1 VARPA
6 RPAVT
11 APALLTP
18 TIAACLA
25 ISGGVHVVIYLL
37 NATLPLHVVHLGG
50 SKTQVG
56 LLFATATTVS
66 MVLRPLVGGWV
77 DRFGARRV
85 MLPGTA
91 VLIGTLLVLPLAAS
105 PGHYV
110 ALMAGL
116 GCGNGVLATAAGVL
130 VAQASP
136 PARRG
141 EALSVYFLA
150 TALSFAAG
158 PPLGLALYGRG
169 GIRSCFV
176 AALILGGLITPLI
189 LFLRAPGLEALPGK
203 GFRLFSRR
211 ALPAAATVVCV
222 NLGYSSI
229 YAFLPLY
236 ALASGLEG
244 SLGWF
249 YVLFAVCIISG
260 RLILRGLSDRIGRA
274 PVIVPAVALTTL
286 SYLILAQPPRV
297 PTLAAAAVMLGAGVA
312 MFYPTLLALLV
323 DRTPE
328 AERGSAMGTL
338 SGSFDLGS
346 VLGSLL
352 VGFTVERVSF
362 AAGFHTAAA
371 GALAGLTLFVVAERR
386 RAGRGLS
393 PGSTA
398 GV

>member
-1 VARPA
+1 M
-6 RPAVT
+6 T
-11 APALLTP
+11 AASLLTP

-25 ISGGVHVVIYLL
+25 ISGGVHVVVYLL
-37 NATLPLHVVHLGG
+37 NATLPLHVVGLGG

-56 LLFATATTVS
+56 LLFATSTTVS

-77 DRFGARRV
+77 DRFGAQRV
-85 MLPGTA
+85 MLPGVT
-91 VLIGTLLVLPLAAS
+91 VLIATLLLLPLAAS
-105 PGHYV
+105 PVELVG
-110 ALMAGL
+110 LMAGL
-116 GCGNGVLATAAGVL
+116 GCGNGVLATA
-130 VAQASP
+130 
-136 PARRG
+136 
-141 EALSVYFLA
+141 
-150 TALSFAAG
+150 LSFAAG
-158 PPLGLALYGRG
+158 PPAGLALYARG
-169 GIRSCFV
+169 GIRLCFL
-176 AALILGGLITPLI
+176 AALGLGAVIALLI
-189 LFLRAPGLEALPGK
+189 LFLRSPGLESPPPQR
-203 GFRLFSRR
+203 FRWFSRR

-222 NLGYSSI
+222 NIGYSSI

-249 YVLFAVCIISG
+249 YVLFAVCIITG
-260 RLILRGLSDRIGRA
+260 RLALRGLSDRIGRA
-274 PVIVPAVALTTL
+274 QVIVPAVALTLL
-286 SYLILAQPPRV
+286 SYLVLAQPPRV

-362 AAGFHTAAA
+362 AAGFYTAAA
-371 GALAGLTLFVVAERR
+371 GAMAGLTLFVLAERR
-386 RAGRGLS
+386 AVLRR
-393 PGSTA
+393 STL

>member
-1 VARPA
+1 
-6 RPAVT
+6 VT
-11 APALLTP
+11 APSLITP

-37 NATLPLHVVHLGG
+37 NATLPLHVVGLGG

-56 LLFATATTVS
+56 LLFATSTTVS

-85 MLPGTA
+85 MLPGVV
-91 VLIGTLLVLPLAAS
+91 VLLATLLLLPLAAA
-105 PGHYV
+105 PAAYV
-110 ALMAGL
+110 GLMAGL

-136 PARRG
+136 SARRG

-158 PPLGLALYGRG
+158 PPIGLGLYGFG
-169 GIRSCFV
+169 GIRSCFA
-176 AALILGGLITPLI
+176 AALALGALIALLI
-189 LFLRAPGLEALPGK
+189 LILREPVLEATPQQ
-203 GFRLFSRR
+203 GFRWFSRR

-222 NLGYSSI
+222 NIGYSSI

-249 YVLFAVCIISG
+249 YVLFSICIITG
-260 RLILRGLSDRIGRA
+260 RLGLRGLSDHIGRA
-274 PVIVPAVALTTL
+274 QVIVPAVALTTL
-286 SYLILAQPPRV
+286 SYVVLARPPRV
-297 PTLAAAAVMLGAGVA
+297 PTLAAAAIMLGAGVA

-352 VGFTVERVSF
+352 LGFTVERVSF
-362 AAGFHTAAA
+362 AAGFHTAAI
-371 GALAGLTLFVVAERR
+371 GALAGLVLFVMAERR
-386 RAGRGLS
+386 VVLR
-393 PGSTA
+393 GSTL

>member
-1 VARPA
+1 
-6 RPAVT
+6 
-11 APALLTP
+11 
-18 TIAACLA
+18 
-25 ISGGVHVVIYLL
+25 
-37 NATLPLHVVHLGG
+37 
-50 SKTQVG
+50 
-56 LLFATATTVS
+56 
-66 MVLRPLVGGWV
+66 
-77 DRFGARRV
+77 
-85 MLPGTA
+85 
-91 VLIGTLLVLPLAAS
+91 
-105 PGHYV
+105 
-110 ALMAGL
+110 MAGL
-116 GCGNGVLATAAGVL
+116 GCGNGVLATAAGVF

-136 PARRG
+136 SARRG

-158 PPLGLALYGRG
+158 PPLGLALYARA
-169 GIRSCFV
+169 GIESCFAV
-176 AALILGGLITPLI
+176 AAGLGAEIALLNLILK
-189 LFLRAPGLEALPGK
+189 APALGTAPSQ
-203 GFRLFSRR
+203 GFRWFNRR

-222 NLGYSSI
+222 NIGYSSI

-249 YVLFAVCIISG
+249 YVLFAVCIITG
-260 RLILRGLSDRIGRA
+260 RLTLRGLSDRIGRA
-274 PVIVPAVALTTL
+274 RVIVPAVTLTTL
-286 SYLILAQPPRV
+286 SYLVLTRPPRV
-297 PTLAAAAVMLGAGVA
+297 PALAAAAIMLGAGVA

-362 AAGFHTAAA
+362 AAGFHTAAI
-371 GALAGLTLFVVAERR
+371 GALAGLTLFVVTERR
-386 RAGRGLS
+386 VAVLRRSKL
-393 PGSTA
+393 

>member
-1 VARPA
+1 
-6 RPAVT
+6 VT
-11 APALLTP
+11 ATTLITP

-25 ISGGVHVVIYLL
+25 ISGGVHVVVYLL
-37 NATLPLHVVHLGG
+37 NATLPLHMVGLGG
-50 SKTQVG
+50 SKAQVG
-56 LLFATATTVS
+56 LLFAVSTTVS

-85 MLPGTA
+85 MLPGVA
-91 VLIGTLLVLPLAAS
+91 VLLATLLLLPLAAA
-105 PGHYV
+105 PAAYI

-136 PARRG
+136 AARRG

-169 GIRSCFV
+169 GIRPCFV
-176 AALILGGLITPLI
+176 AALGLGALIALLI
-189 LFLRAPGLEALPGK
+189 LTLRSPALEPAPQQ
-203 GFRLFSRR
+203 GFRWFSWR

-222 NLGYSSI
+222 NIGYSSI

-249 YVLFAVCIISG
+249 YVLFAICIITG
-260 RLILRGLSDRIGRA
+260 RLTLRGLSDRIGRA
-274 PVIVPAVALTTL
+274 QVIVPAVALITL
-286 SYLILAQPPRV
+286 SYLLLALPPRV
-297 PTLAAAAVMLGAGVA
+297 PTLAAAAIMLGAGVA
-312 MFYPTLLALLV
+312 MFYPTLLGLLV

-362 AAGFHTAAA
+362 AAGFHAAAA
-371 GALAGLTLFVVAERR
+371 GALAGLTLFVLAERR
-386 RAGRGLS
+386 AVLRR
-393 PGSTA
+393 STL

>member
-1 VARPA
+1 
-6 RPAVT
+6 
-11 APALLTP
+11 
-18 TIAACLA
+18 
-25 ISGGVHVVIYLL
+25 VVYLL
-37 NATLPLHVVHLGG
+37 NATLPLHLVGIGG

-56 LLFATATTVS
+56 LLFAVSTTVS

-77 DRFGARRV
+77 DRFGAPRV
-85 MLPGTA
+85 MLPGVM
-91 VLIGTLLVLPLAAS
+91 VLLATLLLLPMAAT
-105 PGHYV
+105 PGAYV

-136 PARRG
+136 AGRRG

-158 PPLGLALYGRG
+158 PPLGLALYARG
-169 GIRSCFV
+169 GIRPCFV
-176 AALILGGLITPLI
+176 AALGLGALITLLI
-189 LFLRAPGLEALPGK
+189 LSLKSRDSLGAPDQT
-203 GFRLFSRR
+203 FHWFSRR
-211 ALPAAATVVCV
+211 AIPAAATVVCV
-222 NLGYSSI
+222 NVGYSSI

-249 YVLFAVCIISG
+249 YVLFAVCIITG
-260 RLILRGLSDRIGRA
+260 RLTLRGLSDRIGRA
-274 PVIVPAVALTTL
+274 QVIVPAVALTTL
-286 SYLILAQPPRV
+286 SYLLLARPPRV
-297 PTLAAAAVMLGAGVA
+297 PTLVAAAIMLGAGVA

-371 GALAGLTLFVVAERR
+371 GALAGLTLFVLAERR
-386 RAGRGLS
+386 AAARPVL
-393 PGSTA
+393 PGSAA

>member
-1 VARPA
+1 M
-6 RPAVT
+6 T
-11 APALLTP
+11 APSLVTP

-37 NATLPLHVVHLGG
+37 NATLPLHVVGLGG

-56 LLFATATTVS
+56 LLFATSTTVS
-66 MVLRPLVGGWV
+66 MILRPLVGAWV
-77 DRFGARRV
+77 DRVGARRV
-85 MLPGTA
+85 MLPGVG
-91 VLIGTLLVLPLAAS
+91 VLLATLLLLPLAAA
-105 PGHYV
+105 PAAYV

-116 GCGNGVLATAAGVL
+116 GCGNALLVTAAGVL
-130 VAQASP
+130 LVQASSA
-136 PARRG
+136 ARRG
-141 EALSVYFLA
+141 EALSVYFLV

-158 PPLGLALYGRG
+158 PPLGLALYARA
-169 GIRSCFV
+169 GIQACFAAAV
-176 AALILGGLITPLI
+176 GLCALIAVLI
-189 LFLRAPGLEALPGK
+189 LILKAPALEAAPQQ
-203 GFRLFSRR
+203 GFRWFSRR
-211 ALPAAATVVCV
+211 ALPAAATVACV
-222 NLGYSSI
+222 NIGYSSI

-249 YVLFAVCIISG
+249 YVLFAICIITG
-260 RLILRGLSDRIGRA
+260 RLTLRGLSDRIGRA
-274 PVIVPAVALTTL
+274 QVIVPAVALTAL

-362 AAGFHTAAA
+362 AAGFHTAAI
-371 GALAGLTLFVVAERR
+371 GALAGLTLFVVTERR
-386 RAGRGLS
+386 VAVLRRSKL
-393 PGSTA
+393 

>member
-1 VARPA
+1 
-6 RPAVT
+6 VT
-11 APALLTP
+11 ATTLITP

-25 ISGGVHVVIYLL
+25 ISGGVHVVVYLL
-37 NATLPLHVVHLGG
+37 NATLPLHMVGLGG

-56 LLFATATTVS
+56 LLFAVSTTVS

-85 MLPGTA
+85 MLPGVG
-91 VLIGTLLVLPLAAS
+91 VLLATLLLLPLAAA
-105 PGHYV
+105 PAAYI

-136 PARRG
+136 AARRG

-169 GIRSCFV
+169 GIRPCFV
-176 AALILGGLITPLI
+176 AALGLGALIALLI
-189 LFLRAPGLEALPGK
+189 LTLRSPALEGTSDHT
-203 GFRLFSRR
+203 FRWFSRR

-222 NLGYSSI
+222 NIGYSSI

-249 YVLFAVCIISG
+249 YVLFAICIITG
-260 RLILRGLSDRIGRA
+260 RLTLRGLSDRIGRA
-274 PVIVPAVALTTL
+274 QVIVPAVALTTL
-286 SYLILAQPPRV
+286 SYLLLALPPRV
-297 PTLAAAAVMLGAGVA
+297 PTLVAAAIMLGAGVA

-362 AAGFHTAAA
+362 AAGFHAAAA
-371 GALAGLTLFVVAERR
+371 GALAGLTLFVLAERR
-386 RAGRGLS
+386 AVLRR
-393 PGSTA
+393 STL

>member
-1 VARPA
+1 M
-6 RPAVT
+6 T
-11 APALLTP
+11 ATSLITP

-25 ISGGVHVVIYLL
+25 ISGGVHVVVYLL
-37 NATLPLHVVHLGG
+37 NATLPLHMVGLGG

-56 LLFATATTVS
+56 LLFAVSTTVS

-85 MLPGTA
+85 MLPGVG
-91 VLIGTLLVLPLAAS
+91 VLLATLLLLPLAAA
-105 PGHYV
+105 PAAYI

-136 PARRG
+136 AARRG

-169 GIRSCFV
+169 GIRPCFV
-176 AALILGGLITPLI
+176 AALGLGALIALLI
-189 LFLRAPGLEALPGK
+189 LTLRSPLEAAPQQ
-203 GFRLFSRR
+203 GFRWFSRR

-222 NLGYSSI
+222 NIGYSSI

-249 YVLFAVCIISG
+249 YVLFAICIITG
-260 RLILRGLSDRIGRA
+260 RLTLRGLSDRIGRA
-274 PVIVPAVALTTL
+274 QVIVPAVALTTL
-286 SYLILAQPPRV
+286 SYLLLALPPRV
-297 PTLAAAAVMLGAGVA
+297 PTLAAAAIMLGAGVA
-312 MFYPTLLALLV
+312 MFYPTLLGLLV

-362 AAGFHTAAA
+362 AAGFHAAAA
-371 GALAGLTLFVVAERR
+371 GALAGLTLFVLAERR
-386 RAGRGLS
+386 AVLRR
-393 PGSTA
+393 STL

>member
-1 VARPA
+1 MTAAGLITRP
-6 RPAVT
+6 
-11 APALLTP
+11 
-18 TIAACLA
+18 IAASLA
-25 ISGGVHVVIYLL
+25 ISGGVHVVVYLL
-37 NATLPLHVVHLGG
+37 NATLPLHMVALGG

-56 LLFATATTVS
+56 LLFAVSTTVS
-66 MVLRPLVGGWV
+66 MILRPLVGAWV

-85 MLPGTA
+85 MLPGGM
-91 VLIGTLLVLPLAAS
+91 VLIATLLLLPLAAA
-105 PGHYV
+105 PAAYV
-110 ALMAGL
+110 GLIAGL
-116 GCGNGVLATAAGVL
+116 GCANGVLATAAGVL

-136 PARRG
+136 SARRG

-158 PPLGLALYGRG
+158 PPLGLALYAWG
-169 GIRSCFV
+169 GIGPCFV
-176 AALILGGLITPLI
+176 AALGIGALIVVLI
-189 LFLRAPGLEALPGK
+189 LTLRSPPLEAAPPQR
-203 GFRLFSRR
+203 FRWFSRR
-211 ALPAAATVVCV
+211 ALPAAATVVCA
-222 NLGYSSI
+222 NIGYSSI

-249 YVLFAVCIISG
+249 YVLFATCIITG
-260 RLILRGLSDRIGRA
+260 RLTLRGLSDRIGRA
-274 PVIVPAVALTTL
+274 QVVVPAMALTTL
-286 SYLILAQPPRV
+286 SYFLLALPPRV
-297 PTLAAAAVMLGAGVA
+297 PTLAAAAIMLGAGVA

-371 GALAGLTLFVVAERR
+371 GALAGLTLFALTERR
-386 RAGRGLS
+386 AVLRR
-393 PGSTA
+393 STL